1 MSAGV
6 IRKFI
11 SRNPA
16 TGQIMKE
23 FPYLTNTEVLQKVKN
38 SLIGFNVQSKLNID

>member
-1 MSAGV
+1 MSGA

-23 FPYLTNTEVLQKVKN
+23 FPYLTNTEVL
-38 SLIGFNVQSKLNID
+38 